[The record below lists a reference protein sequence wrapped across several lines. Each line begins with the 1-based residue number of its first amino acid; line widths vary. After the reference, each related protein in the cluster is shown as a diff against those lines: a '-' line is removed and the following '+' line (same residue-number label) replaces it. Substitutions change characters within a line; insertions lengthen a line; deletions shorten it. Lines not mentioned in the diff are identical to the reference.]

1 MRFLKYILVILIPF
15 YAVADEWNMITIRD
29 LYAKASTSKTDSEK
43 LKTTLEAIK
52 TPNECIKGYIAVS
65 NMIEANYVYSPYT
78 KLSYFNK
85 GKALLDQAIKN
96 DNQNIELRYL
106 RLCVQ
111 TNAPSFLGYN
121 KQIETDK
128 AFIIL
133 KYSALTD
140 LDLKKRIREY
150 MIQSSICTELEKKN
164 FN

>member
-29 LYAKASTSKTDSEK
+29 LYSKASTSKADSEK